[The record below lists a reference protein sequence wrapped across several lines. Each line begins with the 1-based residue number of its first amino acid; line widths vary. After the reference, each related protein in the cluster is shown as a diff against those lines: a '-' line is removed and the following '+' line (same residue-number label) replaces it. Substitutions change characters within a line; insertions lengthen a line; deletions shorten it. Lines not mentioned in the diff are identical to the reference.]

1 MSPGTA
7 FSAINT
13 PTALHETEE
22 SPAKRNHLKRGA
34 YKEGPIVEPWFGL
47 GWFELATDWLLLVLP
62 IITVV
67 ILIFSG
73 TTMLVMLVSQYINIL
88 IIYTSNS

>member
-22 SPAKRNHLKRGA
+22 SPAKRNHVKRGA
-34 YKEGPIVEPWFGL
+34 YKEGPTVGPWFGL
-47 GWFELATDWLLLVLP
+47 GWFHLTIVLILVLP
-62 IITVV
+62 IIIVV
-67 ILIFSG
+67 ILIFPG
-73 TTMLVMLVSQYINIL
+73 TTMLVSYQYITI
-88 IIYTSNS
+88 